1 MQKTQKWNKRSALF
15 SRVSRLTRVQ
25 TGCLLAL
32 VLSACGGIVANSPK
46 QTVVQLFGAMER
58 NDKGEIAHV
67 LDLRALMTVKDRD
80 YALQLDPPR
89 ILKSPTDILEDLTGS
104 GQTKD
109 VWFSMKRVVGTE
121 EVIGDTAF
129 VEVTFLS
136 ESSGR
141 RYYNKFGLHKIASR
155 WRIYSFKTPI
165 DTTE

>member
-1 MQKTQKWNKRSALF
+1 MEKTKKWHKPSALF
-15 SRVSRLTRVQ
+15 CRVSRLTRVQ
-25 TGCLLAL
+25 TCCLLAL

-67 LDLRALMTVKDRD
+67 LDLRALMSIKDRD

-109 VWFSMKRVVGTE
+109 VWFSMKRVLGTE
-121 EVIGDTAF
+121 EVSGDTAF

-136 ESSGR
+136 DSSGR
-141 RYYNKFGLHKIASR
+141 RYYNKFGLHKIAGR
-155 WRIYSFKTPI
+155 WRIFSFKTPI
-165 DTTE
+165 DTTG